1 MQEISAILG
10 LVFGSC
16 LCLFFFFWLDLIFPF
31 LSFSVFLLYFV
42 VVVVV
47 CGQIVRRMV
56 MRIHGYRHTLELALE
71 QSVLLHGSGRAQRWP
86 GNGTGHTLQWNV
98 PHFSYGRSLS
108 LSLVPRLMPPRETKT
123 WKAQLSIWHRK
134 PIVVRLCFVAGARCK
149 ERGARHLII
158 SANRCDL

>member
-16 LCLFFFFWLDLIFPF
+16 LCLFFFLARFNISF
-31 LSFSVFLLYFV
+31 LVILRFFLLYFV

-108 LSLVPRLMPPRETKT
+108 LSSPALCLLVRPKPEKPNYRFDIENP
-123 WKAQLSIWHRK
+123 LSY
-134 PIVVRLCFVAGARCK
+134 VSASLLEQGVRS
-149 ERGARHLII
+149 EEQ
-158 SANRCDL
+158 DT